1 MGWFG
6 PVAGEVNEHGR
17 AGLGTDCLGWG
28 WGASQQRGLPATPWL
43 TSAAR
48 AGDTEAMGFYM
59 TFQRG
64 GADWG
69 NAHSWE
75 RAQFR

>member
-1 MGWFG
+1 MSMAVLAWELT
-6 PVAGEVNEHGR
+6 V
-17 AGLGTDCLGWG
+17 WG
-28 WGASQQRGLPATPWL
+28 VGGGKTSQQRGLPATAWL

-48 AGDTEAMGFYM
+48 AGDTEAMGFYV

-69 NAHSWE
+69 NAYSWE

>member
-1 MGWFG
+1 MSMAVLAWELTVWGVG
-6 PVAGEVNEHGR
+6 GE
-17 AGLGTDCLGWG
+17 
-28 WGASQQRGLPATPWL
+28 ASQQRGLPATPWP

-48 AGDTEAMGFYM
+48 AGDTEAMGFYV

-69 NAHSWE
+69 NAYSWE